1 MVLNEFTT
9 ILGLR
14 LSTTSVFILCSIILS
29 SYVIWREAKKEGFD
43 EESVFD
49 MIVILLL
56 GSLVIGRMVWGLE
69 NLSRLSKVMI
79 HVVYFWKP
87 GVDFIGA
94 ASGGLSLLYILTKGR
109 KWSLYRILDIF
120 SMGISLA
127 FPIALS
133 SMVFVRGRYDVLV
146 AVGFLLILHAILVT
160 LRDQG
165 FVFGGIFGLS
175 LILGSLITYVFFG
188 NSRSLIFFALLFT
201 LGCGVLIKRL
211 RVKKMSVA
219 GISKSFLKSIQ
230 DLLKKK
236 DKELAREELVLEKGD
251 SYNVP
256 GRDTMNNEDVDEAK
270 EDEQHENTDILKKS
284 IEEMRLQ
291 IRKALSMIKIGT
303 YGVCEV
309 CHKPIDAARLKAF
322 PQATTCVECEDR
334 KG

>member
-1 MVLNEFTT
+1 MILNEYTT
-9 ILGLR
+9 VLGLR
-14 LSTTSVFILCSIILS
+14 LSTISLFLLFSIVLS

-56 GSLVIGRMVWGLE
+56 GSLLIGRMVWALE
-69 NLSRLSKVMI
+69 NMARLTKVI
-79 HVVYFWKP
+79 VHVVSFWKP

-94 ASGGLSLLYILTKGR
+94 ASGGLSLLYIMTKGR

-120 SMGISLA
+120 SMGVSLA
-127 FPIALS
+127 FPLALS
-133 SMVFVRGRYDVLV
+133 AMVFVRGRYDILV
-146 AVGFLLILHAILVT
+146 AVGLLLILHAILMT
-160 LRDQG
+160 LRGQG
-165 FVFGGIFGLS
+165 FVFGGVFGVS
-175 LILGSLITYVFFG
+175 LILGSSIMYVFFG
-188 NSRSLIFFALLFT
+188 NPKSLIFFVLLFT

-211 RVKKMSVA
+211 RIKKMSVA
-219 GISKSFLKSIQ
+219 GISKDFLKSIQ

-236 DKELAREELVLEKGD
+236 DRELAQEELVLEKGD
-251 SYNVP
+251 SYNVAD
-256 GRDTMNNEDVDEAK
+256 RDTMNNEDVDEAK

-303 YGVCEV
+303 YGICEV
-309 CHKPIDAARLKAF
+309 CHKPIDSARLKAF
-322 PQATTCVECEDR
+322 PQATTCVECEDK